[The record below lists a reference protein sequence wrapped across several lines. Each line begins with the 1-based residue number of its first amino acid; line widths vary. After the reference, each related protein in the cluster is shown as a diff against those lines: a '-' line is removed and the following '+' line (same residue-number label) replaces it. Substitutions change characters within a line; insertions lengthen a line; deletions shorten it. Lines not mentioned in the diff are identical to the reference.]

1 MQRHCW
7 AYTPEASCRML
18 HSAQTIICT
27 CRSKLT
33 VPVHPQDSGLF
44 TPLKT
49 HVSTTYLFWANI
61 CLSIVKLLT
70 AMQTDVSVQKKNC
83 HMYNNCTDMR
93 SDTNSLTFGDQC
105 LYSHLLVSSGSSQ
118 SQIIET
124 YANEA
129 VSTATD
135 IQNAIIM
142 K

>member
-1 MQRHCW
+1 
-7 AYTPEASCRML
+7 
-18 HSAQTIICT
+18 
-27 CRSKLT
+27 
-33 VPVHPQDSGLF
+33 
-44 TPLKT
+44 
-49 HVSTTYLFWANI
+49 
-61 CLSIVKLLT
+61 
-70 AMQTDVSVQKKNC
+70 
-83 HMYNNCTDMR
+83 MR